1 MKINIKIMTTLILL
15 LLFYSLNGADKN
27 YIYAKELE
35 DKLDLLIENKN
46 EQISLEEEIS
56 TLEEEINY
64 KSKIVDNIEDS
75 SKKDNSEVV
84 TVSFIGSDNSSNRQN
99 ISLKIYLK
107 DEIIMLKNYR
117 QIMKEKLEAYIIEEA
132 KIEKLIIE
140 EKKNYL
146 KENNLKYISGIWPL
160 ESYKT
165 ISSPFGN
172 RIHPISGEYKF
183 HKGVDIPAPDNTN
196 IMSSDDG
203 IVIFSGSQSGYGNI
217 VKIKHFDDKITV
229 YAHNTSNLVKEGD
242 VVKKGQVIA
251 KVGSTGNS
259 TGSHVHFEVI
269 INEEN
274 INPLDSVN
282 I

>member
-75 SKKDNSEVV
+75 FKKDNSEVV